1 MFMKDC
7 IKAIENRRSIRKFK
21 KRGISKSDIEIL
33 LHSAQM
39 APSAGN
45 LQAREFIIVSLE
57 EGKKDLARAAL
68 NQEFIREA
76 PVVIVIC
83 ANMTRSE
90 PRYRTRSALYAIQ
103 DATASVM
110 NILLAAHSL
119 DLGACWVGAFDE
131 RRVSSLLNLPE
142 HVRPIALVPVGYP
155 DETPMAPPR
164 LSEKI
169 EHWEKWVLDSERE
182 D

>member
-1 MFMKDC
+1 MILMKDC
-7 IKAIENRRSIRKFK
+7 IEAIENRRSIRKFMEK
-21 KRGISKSDIEIL
+21 AISKSDIEIL

-45 LQAREFIIVSLE
+45 LQARELIIVSLD
-57 EGKKDLARAAL
+57 EGKKELARAAL
-68 NQEFIREA
+68 NQEFIKEA
-76 PVVIVIC
+76 PLVIVIC

-103 DATASVM
+103 DATASVV
-110 NILLAAHSL
+110 NILLASL
-119 DLGACWVGAFDE
+119 ALGLGACWVGAFDE

-155 DETPMAPPR
+155 DEAPMAPPR
-164 LSEKI
+164 LGEKI
-169 EHWEKWVLDSERE
+169 EHWEKWDQDRE